1 MTAGDGG
8 PAAAAASADAAAAPA
23 DAAAAVD
30 SALLGNLYA
39 APAMRHVWG
48 DRSRVARMLEVER
61 ALAVAQGALGL
72 VPAEAAEAIA
82 AACRLERID
91 LGALR
96 QATERSGYPV
106 LGLVAQVVAGCR
118 DGHGE
123 FVHWGATTQDIV
135 DTACV
140 LQMREALA
148 WIGRELAAVSAALA
162 TLARE
167 HRDTVMIGR
176 TALQQAVPVTFGL
189 KAAGWLAAIER
200 HRERLRQLEP
210 RVLVLQL
217 GGAAGTLA
225 SVGDDGLALQAA
237 VAAEL
242 GLGAP
247 VMPWHTQRDGIAEV
261 GAFLALVGGTLGKV
275 ALDVELLMQTE
286 VAEANEPAASGRG
299 TSSTMPQKRNPVL
312 SSYVRACTAMLRQHA
327 AALVDAMAAEHERA
341 AGAWQLEWI
350 ALPEAFCLCSGALQH
365 VRTIVEGLEVD
376 PAAMRRNLELTRGLV
391 MSEAVTMGLGRQLG
405 RDRAHHLVQALCQ
418 EAVANRR
425 PLLDVL
431 LASPEVTAHVDRA
444 ALERLLDPGRYLGMA
459 GAAVDRVLAARR

>member
-1 MTAGDGG
+1 MSAGPAPAGDV
-8 PAAAAASADAAAAPA
+8 DT
-23 DAAAAVD
+23 AAAVD
-30 SALLGNLYA
+30 SQLLGNLYA
-39 APAMRHVWG
+39 APAMRQVWG

-61 ALAVAQGALGL
+61 ALAVAQGGLGL
-72 VPAEAAEAIA
+72 IPVEAASAIA
-82 AACRLERID
+82 RACSLEHVD
-91 LGALR
+91 LAALR
-96 QATERSGYPV
+96 RATERSGYPV
-106 LGLVAQVVAGCR
+106 LGLVAQVAAACD
-118 DGHGE
+118 DGHGAY
-123 FVHWGATTQDIV
+123 VHWGATTQDIV
-135 DTACV
+135 DSACV

-148 WIGRELAAVSAALA
+148 WIGHELAAISAALA
-162 TLARE
+162 ALART
-167 HRDTVMIGR
+167 HRDTLMIGR

-189 KAAGWLAAIER
+189 KAAGWLAAVER
-200 HRERLRQLEP
+200 HRERLLQLEP

-225 SVGDDGLALQAA
+225 TMGSHGVAVQAA

-247 VMPWHTQRDGIAEV
+247 LMPWHTQRDGIAEV
-261 GAFLALVGGTLGKV
+261 GALLALVGGTLGKV

-286 VAEANEPAASGRG
+286 VAEASEPAADGRG

-327 AALVDAMAAEHERA
+327 AALLDAMVAEHERA

-376 PAAMRRNLELTRGLV
+376 PAAMRRNLDLTGGLV
-391 MSEAVTMGLGRQLG
+391 MSEAVTMGLGAALG
-405 RDRAHHLVQALCQ
+405 RDRAHHLVQGLCRQ
-418 EAVANRR
+418 AVEAGR

-431 LASPEVTAHVDRA
+431 LAAPEVVAHLDREH
-444 ALERLLDPGRYLGMA
+444 LERLLDPAGYLGVA
-459 GAAVDRVLAARR
+459 GETVDRVLAARR